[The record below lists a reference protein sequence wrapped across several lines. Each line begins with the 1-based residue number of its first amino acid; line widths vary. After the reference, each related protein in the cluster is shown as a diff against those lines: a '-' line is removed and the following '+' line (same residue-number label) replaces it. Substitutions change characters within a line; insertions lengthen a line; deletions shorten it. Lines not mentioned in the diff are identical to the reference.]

1 MKYKLSVATFPA
13 FKTPHAMEENE
24 ANMEEEQGGEK
35 EKGNEK

>member
-24 ANMEEEQGGEK
+24 ANMEEEKGGEK